1 MLVVGCDVGS
11 LTAKAVIMADG
22 RILSAVVI
30 RAKTRPEES
39 AAEVMDKALAE
50 AGLARK
56 DVGYTV
62 GTGYGRKKIPFAD
75 ELQSEI
81 VCHGK
86 GVQWFLPGVRTV
98 IDVGGQDAKAV
109 RVDETGR
116 VVRYVYND
124 KCASGTGRF
133 LEVMAEALG
142 VRLEDM
148 GELSVNARAP
158 VKISNQ
164 CVVFAETEVISL
176 VNDGKAIPDI
186 VCGLHRAMAHRVA
199 SLVKGI
205 GAIERDVAMSGGVA
219 KNVGMYSAIEEALG
233 VPLQAAAADP
243 QLMGAVGAALLAAA
257 SVKMRSPGNN

>member
-1 MLVVGCDVGS
+1 M
-11 LTAKAVIMADG
+11 
-22 RILSAVVI
+22 
-30 RAKTRPEES
+30 
-39 AAEVMDKALAE
+39 
-50 AGLARK
+50 
-56 DVGYTV
+56 
-62 GTGYGRKKIPFAD
+62 
-75 ELQSEI
+75 
-81 VCHGK
+81 
-86 GVQWFLPGVRTV
+86 
-98 IDVGGQDAKAV
+98 
-109 RVDETGR
+109 
-116 VVRYVYND
+116 
-124 KCASGTGRF
+124 
-133 LEVMAEALG
+133 EVMAEALG

-148 GELSVNARAP
+148 GELSGNAQAP

-176 VNDGKAIPDI
+176 VNYGKAIPDI